1 VRWLVSA
8 PLWVLLVGWLAV
20 TVAAAVLGHLFVSRV
35 VHGHEREDVRGRASP
50 MMPALGAMFAVLTA
64 ITLSSEAGYLK
75 SAQDGVAGEAAAA
88 SRLAWAATNRNVDTA
103 PIHAAL
109 ERYLVATRTYEWTG
123 DGAASGDDAPTA
135 DALAELENAVRSS
148 AADQAVGTPG
158 SSELLTSVDEISTGR
173 RGRLAD
179 AARDLPALYI
189 VTLIVSGLALVANA
203 GAIVSAVS
211 RRAAL
216 LVASLTV
223 VVALSLALLCALTGP
238 FRGALAI
245 SGEPIDAVIE
255 DLRSGFFTRS

>member
-1 VRWLVSA
+1 MHWLVAA

-20 TVAAAVLGHLFVSRV
+20 TIAAAVLGHLFVSRL
-35 VHGHEREDVRGRASP
+35 VHGPEREEVRGRASP

-75 SAQDGVAGEAAAA
+75 SAQDGVSGEAAAA

-109 ERYLVATRTYEWTG
+109 EHYLVAT
-123 DGAASGDDAPTA
+123 
-135 DALAELENAVRSS
+135 VRSA
-148 AADQAVGTPG
+148 AADPSVGTPG
-158 SSELLTSVDEISTGR
+158 SSELLASVDEVSTGR

-189 VTLIVSGLALVANA
+189 VTLIASGLALVANA
-203 GAIVSAVS
+203 GAIVSASS

-216 LVASLTV
+216 LVASLTI

-238 FRGALAI
+238 FRGPLAI